1 MTCSTC
7 RSVEYTCRPA
17 CDPNNQ
23 KVEMAFCGKVAS
35 QTTCGLA
42 LYAFSREECLRK
54 ISVLGLSMCFSVC
67 VNTHTHMYTA
77 CNKRG
82 HICKLYRVFK
92 NCPEKLVL
100 YLKVCAL
107 LGGVF
112 VYASPKGSWAR
123 DHAHLDF

>member
-42 LYAFSREECLRK
+42 LYAFSRGVPEEDISLGPLHVFLR
-54 ISVLGLSMCFSVC
+54 MCEH
-67 VNTHTHMYTA
+67 THTCTRHATKEGA
-77 CNKRG
+77 SVN
-82 HICKLYRVFK
+82 FT
-92 NCPEKLVL
+92 E
-100 YLKVCAL
+100 YLRIAL
-107 LGGVF
+107 RNLF
-112 VYASPKGSWAR
+112 YI
-123 DHAHLDF
+123 